1 MIQNMSDGFRCIGLC
16 FCVESQQQAEL
27 NCHLLH
33 KSWDILVPGGT
44 AALVETHKIRRAVPV
59 WSALISISHKKII
72 LLSSDHLQYSLH
84 SVDVKRHLL
93 EERQISICMK
103 MKYSQ
108 VKYYLKYAKKKQ
120 YGNITYWA
128 DWIISLTLFKT
139 ILAWQ
144 SKTPTTLFI
153 LHTGTCT
160 LVAPN
165 LNCCAYCRNKL
176 MNTNHQGIRYVLFK
190 SFNESGSTYW
200 ASKSSISKMIC

>member
-72 LLSSDHLQYSLH
+72 LLSSDHLQYLLH
-84 SVDVKRHLL
+84 SVDARRHLL

-103 MKYSQ
+103 MKHSQ
-108 VKYYLKYAKKKQ
+108 VKYCSKYGKKKQ
-120 YGNITYWA
+120 YGDVTYSA
-128 DWIISLTLFKT
+128 DWIISLTLFER
-139 ILAWQ
+139 Q

-153 LHTGTCT
+153 LHTDTCT

-165 LNCCAYCRNKL
+165 LNCCAFCRNKR
-176 MNTNHQGIRYVLFK
+176 MKTNH
-190 SFNESGSTYW
+190 
-200 ASKSSISKMIC
+200 